1 MFAISYRRW
10 HDIAPDRALSDSRPG
25 GRGHY
30 DIFVQCAIAPDHVCA
45 SWHIR
50 GYCDIVETR
59 CGTFGKPEKLTCN
72 RYGGPRQPLLSPW
85 PERTRAPDEIR
96 LGALAA
102 RDAMVGVTV
111 PTAR

>member
-1 MFAISYRRW
+1 MTS
-10 HDIAPDRALSDSRPG
+10 HQTALSDSRPA

-59 CGTFGKPEKLTCN
+59 CGTFGNLEKLPATATAGRASRCCPCGL
-72 RYGGPRQPLLSPW
+72 RGPKRSTKYASVRW
-85 PERTRAPDEIR
+85 PP
-96 LGALAA
+96 
-102 RDAMVGVTV
+102 AMRWS
-111 PTAR
+111 A